1 MRGVSLRRQ
10 HLPGLDGVRALAVLS
25 VLAYHLGYGW
35 AQGGFLG
42 VDLFFVLSG
51 FLITTLLL
59 EEKIEDG
66 RVSLTAFWGRRA
78 RRLLPALFVMIA
90 AVVSFPAIITH
101 LGHPGGIAGIDLTEL
116 RGFAV
121 SSFFYVANWYA
132 IISSHSYF
140 AQFAAPSP
148 LAHTWSL
155 AIEEQFYLVWPLVIV
170 AITAFTKGSLR
181 RRGVAVCV
189 ALAVLS
195 SGTMAVLYHGNAPD
209 ITNYVYNATF
219 TRLFDLAVGA
229 ALAFLVV
236 RRDVSALWAKWSTLV
251 GGAALVALVAAMSL
265 AGEAGGLPRRSM
277 YYGGFLACASLGA
290 IVIAAVRVEDSFFA
304 RVFSWRPLRAIG
316 QVSYGIYLWHYPVIV
331 YVTPRLVHVT
341 GAGLLVIRLLAIAGF
356 TVASYFLIEQ
366 PIRLRRWPV
375 RVRRIVFPAAGI
387 TTLALAFVMT
397 SSSLFPLPVITQTLV
412 RYAPSS
418 PPQGSGGIEGVVST
432 SYLDAHHFSE
442 KNRLRVMV
450 MGDSLA
456 YYSSPGLNAMMKAM
470 PDVTGVVQA
479 GVGLGLRDPARWSFY
494 LDAVSAFHPQVA
506 IFMEQYD
513 KTVVQ
518 TNVAAYERQ
527 FTGFLHA
534 LRAHNV
540 DYFVLAS
547 TPNIG
552 PPIARSLSPAGQRA
566 YAAWGKR
573 ITDAWNSA
581 AQAVQAANPD
591 HVLYAP
597 LGESVEYHGQY
608 ASWLPPPRDLS
619 AARPTWDRVRMNDG
633 THLCSLG
640 TETYGAALGTDIATM
655 FHVRGPQG
663 AWWLGKWPYVTLP
676 EFAPNPSWCPIDHP
690 SGTSLYG

>member
-25 VLAYHLGYGW
+25 VLVYHLGYGW

-101 LGHPGGIAGIDLTEL
+101 LGHPGAIAGIDLTEL

-170 AITAFTKGSLR
+170 AITSFAKGSLR

-236 RRDVSALWAKWSTLV
+236 RRDVSALWSKWSTLV
-251 GGAALVALVAAMSL
+251 GAAALVALLAAMSL
-265 AGEAGGLPRRSM
+265 AGESGGLPRRSM
-277 YYGGFLACASLGA
+277 YYGGFLVCATLGA
-290 IVIAAVRVEDSFFA
+290 VVIAAVRVEGSLFA
-304 RVFSWRPLRAIG
+304 KAFSWRPLRAIG

-331 YVTPRLVHVT
+331 YVTPRLVHVS
-341 GAGLLVIRLLAIAGF
+341 GAGLLVIRLSAIAGL

-366 PIRLRRWPV
+366 PIRLRRWPL
-375 RVRRIVFPAAGI
+375 RVRRIVFPAAGVA
-387 TTLALAFVMT
+387 TLSLAFVMT
-397 SSSLFPLPVITQTLV
+397 SSSLFPLPVITQALE

-418 PPQGSGGIEGVVST
+418 PPQGSGGVVGT
-432 SYLDAHHFSE
+432 VPTTYLDVHHFSAQH
-442 KNRLRVMV
+442 RLRVLV
-450 MGDSLA
+450 LGDSLA
-456 YYSSPGLNAMMKAM
+456 YYSSPGLNAMLKAM
-470 PDVTGVVQA
+470 PEVVGHVQA
-479 GVGLGLRDPARWSFY
+479 GVGLGLRDRSKWSFY
-494 LDAVSAFHPQVA
+494 LDAVSAFHPQAA
-506 IFMEQYD
+506 IFMAQYD

-518 TNVAAYERQ
+518 TNVAEYERE

-534 LRAHNV
+534 LRARNV
-540 DYFVLAS
+540 DYLILAS

-552 PPIARSLSPAGQRA
+552 PPVARLLSPAGQRA
-566 YAAWGKR
+566 YAAWGKK
-573 ITDAWNSA
+573 ITDAWNTA
-581 AQAVQAANPD
+581 AQAVQSANPD

-608 ASWLPPPRDLS
+608 ASWLPPPRDLA
-619 AARPTWDRVRMNDG
+619 AARPTWDRLRMNDG

-640 TETYGAALGTDIATM
+640 TETYGAALGADIATI

-676 EFAPNPSWCPIDHP
+676 AFAPNPSWCPIDHP